1 MSDQQ
6 QQGPVTQEQIDALVA
21 EAQSIIREIDTLPKE
36 LIAGYEQRVIGMDN
50 AIHTIFSQVQTEE
63 QVANAS
69 RQAFALMTGEVL
81 KAFVEGMRF
90 QKEKM
95 MQ

>member
-1 MSDQQ
+1 MSEQQ
-6 QQGPVTQEQIDALVA
+6 QQIPQDLIDAAVA
-21 EAQSIIREIDTLPKE
+21 EAQGIMREIEQLPKD

-50 AIHTIFSQVQTEE
+50 AIHSIFSQVQTED
-63 QVANAS
+63 QVADAS
-69 RQAFALMTGEVL
+69 RRAFALMAGEVL